1 MAMMAKM
8 RSLAPWFIILVG
20 GIFVLFMVISD
31 SNVLEFLG
39 QQSQYV
45 GSIDGENITYQ
56 EFTNMV
62 ELAKQNQEQATG
74 QQIDESQ
81 MDFFRDQ
88 VWDALVMQKL
98 LEQKIDEFGII
109 VTDEEI
115 RNALLGPNPPA
126 FLQQQFT
133 DSAGVFNRQ
142 AYEQALRDPQNKQIV
157 VALEEDARQ
166 RLIQEKLQQH
176 IFASITVSDQEV
188 KERFIMQNIKMRAD
202 FIQINP
208 NLIPDNEINFTDAE
222 LKSYYQKNLDKYK
235 IEPAR
240 KIKYVLFQRIP
251 SQADTLGVMRNLEAI
266 VAKMK
271 TDTASFKSYVDIY
284 SESPY
289 SRDTLSMTAIPVN
302 ARSVF
307 QNASVGE
314 IIGPLKNFGSIEV
327 YKLFGKV
334 KSKNEVVRASHILIK
349 SSGNDNDDLKKAND
363 VYDQLIKGANFAE
376 LAKQISDDPG
386 SGSQGGDLGW
396 FGKGQMVKEF
406 EEASF
411 KGAIGVIQRPVKS
424 VFGYHIIKVT
434 GKSSEDYIVEKLVNR
449 IQVSATTMDRIYQD
463 AQDFSY
469 IASDRG
475 FEVEAKG
482 LNYDVIETPP
492 FNEDATAIPGLG
504 MNRPIVNWAFDN
516 KVGKVSDVFKVNSG
530 YAVVTVSEII
540 KAGFK
545 NFEDV
550 KTLVQNEV
558 IREKKFEKA
567 LTIAADIRAK
577 LGDNGNK
584 QIATEIYPQARVDS
598 TAEFTTFGTVSAI
611 GREFAFVDYAYNADL
626 NKWSNPVKGNLG
638 VYLINVRYRTQF
650 VHQTFDMQKTA
661 IRRELL
667 QQKRNTYFNNWMQ
680 ELKKNAKITDNR
692 HLFFRY

>member
-20 GIFVLFMVISD
+20 GVFVLFMVISD
-31 SNVLEFLG
+31 SNILEFMG

-45 GSIDGENITYQ
+45 GSVDGDDITYQ
-56 EFTNMV
+56 EFTNLV
-62 ELAKQNQEQATG
+62 DLARQNQEQATG

-88 VWDALVMQKL
+88 VWDLMVSQKL
-98 LEQKIDEFGII
+98 LEKKIEEFGII

-126 FLQQQFT
+126 FLMQQFT
-133 DSAGVFNRQ
+133 DSAGVFNRM

-166 RLIQEKLQQH
+166 RLIQEKLQNYVS
-176 IFASITVSDQEV
+176 ASVSVSDSEV
-188 KERFIMQNIKMRAD
+188 KERFIAQNIKMRAD

-208 NLIPDNEINFTDAE
+208 NTIPDSEINFNDND
-222 LKSYYQKNLDKYK
+222 LKNYYQQNLDKYK

-240 KIKYVLFQRIP
+240 KIKYVLFNRVP
-251 SQADTLGVMRNLEAI
+251 STSDTLSVLRNLEAI

-271 TDTASFKSYVDIY
+271 TDTASFKTYVEIY

-289 SRDTLSMTAIPVN
+289 SRDTLSMTAIP
-302 ARSVF
+302 ADAKAEF
-307 QNASVGE
+307 ENASTGD
-314 IIGPLKNFGSIEV
+314 ILGPINNFGNAEV
-327 YKLFGKV
+327 YKIFGKV

-349 SSGNDNDDLKKAND
+349 SSGSDNDDLKKAND
-363 VYDQLIKGANFAE
+363 VYDQLLKGADFAE

-411 KGAIGVIQRPVKS
+411 KGPIGIVQKPVKS

-434 GKSSEDYIVEKLVNR
+434 GKSSEDFIVEKIVNR
-449 IQVSATTMDRIYQD
+449 IQVSATTIDRLYQD
-463 AQDFSY
+463 AQDFAY
-469 IASDRG
+469 IADDKG
-475 FEVEAKG
+475 FELEAQG
-482 LNYDVIETPP
+482 LNYDVVETPP
-492 FNEDATAIPGLG
+492 FSEDAQAIPGLG
-504 MNRPIVNWAFDN
+504 VSRPIVKWAFNN
-516 KVGKVSDVFKVNSG
+516 KVGAVSDIFKVNTG
-530 YAVVTVSEII
+530 YTVVTVSEII

-545 NFEDV
+545 DFEDV
-550 KTLVQNEV
+550 KALVQTEV
-558 IREKKFEKA
+558 VREKKFEKA
-567 LTIAADIRAK
+567 ISIATDIRAK

-584 QIATEIYPQARVDS
+584 QLANEIYPQARVDS
-598 TAEFTTFGTVSAI
+598 TAEFTTFGTVSSI
-611 GREFAFVDYAYNADL
+611 GREYAFVDYSYSADL
-626 NKWSNPVKGNLG
+626 NKWSNPFKGNLG
-638 VYLINVRYRTQF
+638 VYLINVRYRTKFLQE
-650 VHQTFDMQKTA
+650 TFDMQKLA

-667 QQKRNTYFNNWMQ
+667 QQKKNTYYNNWVQ